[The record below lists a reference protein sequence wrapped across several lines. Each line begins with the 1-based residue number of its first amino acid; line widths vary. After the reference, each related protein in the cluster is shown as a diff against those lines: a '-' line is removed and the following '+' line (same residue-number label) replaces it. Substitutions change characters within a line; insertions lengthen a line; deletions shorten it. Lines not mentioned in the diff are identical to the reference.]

1 MIRNIIF
8 DMGNVLLNY
17 DPRLPLEKY
26 VQTETDRAVILKEL
40 FQGPEWIEG
49 DLGYITVEEKYQRIK
64 ARVPERLHGELKDCV
79 CRWHETMEPAAGA
92 QEFVKH
98 VQEKGYQT
106 YILSNASTEFH
117 LYFPRCYDVASF
129 RGVVVSAD
137 IHMIK
142 PDAGIYRYLLETYG
156 LIPEES
162 LFIDDRPENIEAAR
176 ELGIKGVVFDGDFD
190 GIEKEF
196 HL

>member
-1 MIRNIIF
+1 MKSFQESSSLRIF
-8 DMGNVLLNY
+8 
-17 DPRLPLEKY
+17 
-26 VQTETDRAVILKEL
+26 I
-40 FQGPEWIEG
+40 W
-49 DLGYITVEEKYQRIK
+49 
-64 ARVPERLHGELKDCV
+64 
-79 CRWHETMEPAAGA
+79 
-92 QEFVKH
+92 
-98 VQEKGYQT
+98 
-106 YILSNASTEFH
+106 S
-117 LYFPRCYDVASF
+117 
-129 RGVVVSAD
+129 
-137 IHMIK
+137 K